1 MLKGF
6 LLVLLNNALLLTMTL
21 EGYLY
26 IQSHQPANC
35 IIALIVAMFWSLTV
49 SLLTGY
55 VSIYDDK
62 KKTTV

>member
-6 LLVLLNNALLLTMTL
+6 LLVLLNNALLLSMIW

-35 IIALIVAMFWSLTV
+35 IIALIVAIFWFLTV
-49 SLLTGY
+49 SLLAGY
-55 VSIYDDK
+55 ISVYK
-62 KKTTV
+62 KNTTI